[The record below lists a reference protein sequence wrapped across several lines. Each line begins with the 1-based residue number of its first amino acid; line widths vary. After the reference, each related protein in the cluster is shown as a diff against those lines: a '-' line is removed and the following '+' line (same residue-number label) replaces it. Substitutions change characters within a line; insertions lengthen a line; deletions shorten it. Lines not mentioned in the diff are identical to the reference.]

1 MPIYMD
7 VVPLDR
13 LVVIVARGRVSAE
26 EIAENARKL
35 VEANV
40 PGYAKIIDVTG
51 STSNLTREQVNGMAA
66 MLRSGRDVAA
76 RGPVAFVVDPA
87 RSGFADSFAE
97 ATEGDRPV
105 RLFRSLHE
113 ARRWS
118 KENLPGAA
126 RRAGDQRPR

>member
-7 VVPLDR
+7 IVPLDR
-13 LVVIVARGRVSAE
+13 VVVIVARGQVSAD
-26 EIAENARKL
+26 EIAENAKKL

-51 STSNLTREQVNGMAA
+51 AASDLTKEQVTGMAA
-66 MLRSGRDVAA
+66 MLRSGRDAVA

-87 RSGFADSFAE
+87 RTAFSGSFAE
-97 ATEGDRPV
+97 ATQGDRPI

-113 ARRWS
+113 ARKWL
-118 KENLPGAA
+118 KENSAVT
-126 RRAGDQRPR
+126 QR

>member
-7 VVPLDR
+7 IVPLDR
-13 LVVIVARGRVSAE
+13 VVVIVARGAVSAD
-26 EIAENARKL
+26 EIAQNAKKL

-51 STSNLTREQVNGMAA
+51 AASDMTPERVNGMAA
-66 MLRSGRDVAA
+66 ALRSGREAVA

-87 RSGFADSFAE
+87 RNGFADRFAA
-97 ATEGDRPV
+97 ATGGDRPI

-113 ARRWS
+113 ARKW
-118 KENLPGAA
+118 LTGTPTVP
-126 RRAGDQRPR
+126 QR